1 LLNRAITRLRQ
12 EYAAQ
17 NKATVFETLKIFLG
31 SGGEELGSYE
41 DTAKVLGVS
50 LGAAKTLI
58 HRLRK
63 RYTFILREEVGRTVS
78 DPAEVDGEI
87 HALCDALIAAGGRLG
102 P

>member
-1 LLNRAITRLRQ
+1 
-12 EYAAQ
+12 
-17 NKATVFETLKIFLG
+17 VFETLKIFLG

-63 RYTFILREEVGRTVS
+63 RYTFILRE